1 MQYFSPSQGYGYYP
15 PSTKPSAKSLDS
27 LKNSRAPTLSPEPSQ
42 AQNQSQSQLQVGS
55 SKPAQNPDVGETN
68 ALIRSL
74 DMSMRYSIEYMD
86 TNPLIGEPG
95 SFVFSS
101 TQTRLQE
108 QQAASKAQAAQ
119 AVTKAAQVSKSS
131 TASAAA
137 TPLAEIKTAQIRK
150 GIKTEKEK
158 TPTSS
163 GPGNKLKQRKSRV
176 SSPQET

>member
-15 PSTKPSAKSLDS
+15 PSSKPSTKSLES
-27 LKNSRAPTLSPEPSQ
+27 LKNSRAPTPTPEPSQ
-42 AQNQSQSQLQVGS
+42 TQSQGQLQTGP
-55 SKPAQNPDVGETN
+55 SKPAQSADVGETN

-108 QQAASKAQAAQ
+108 QKAASKAQAA
-119 AVTKAAQVSKSS
+119 AAATKASQVPKS
-131 TASAAA
+131 TNVSAAA
-137 TPLAEIKTAQIRK
+137 TPLAEIKTSQIRK
-150 GIKTEKEK
+150 GTKNDKEK
-158 TPTSS
+158 TPTSAL
-163 GPGNKLKQRKSRV
+163 PGNKLKRRKSRV
-176 SSPQET
+176 GSPQEG